1 MSSSLPTH
9 IYYDLSYTNNN
20 TNGSTDPVVLTL
32 SDTRS
37 SSFVQSCEDYFASIV
52 RFSIMTPSLPV
63 FIPQVQLGQSDVNKL
78 AYSVTLSCNGQTVTT
93 PITYVCYDL
102 TQPTPAPPLVNQD
115 LSSYYYFIYSY
126 QQWLKMINDAL
137 SVCFEALKIKNPAL
151 PSTKPPYFELDP
163 YALVFI
169 LNADQLG
176 YDMVANPSTCI
187 NFTCNGAFNTLM
199 SNFQFKTLTNP
210 TNPDTP
216 YQFMI
221 YTSPNSSNLLS
232 GTITYMQMYQETNGS
247 SCILN
252 PVESIVLTTGIL
264 PINNSNIG
272 LPKIFNNQGQLISV
286 GNNSNISPIIS
297 DFQIEFNAL
306 NTYRNQ
312 IQYTPSGEYRLIDL
326 FGAVPISNIQIGVL
340 WKDIYG
346 NFRNFNLNA
355 GCSANMKLMFRR
367 RDYFMGGK

>member
-1 MSSSLPTH
+1 MSSNLPTH

-20 TNGSTDPVVLTL
+20 TTGSSNPVVLTL

-37 SSFVQSCEDYFASIV
+37 TPFIQSCDDYYASIV
-52 RFSIMTPSLPV
+52 RFSIQTPSLPV

-78 AYSVTLSCNGQTVTT
+78 AYSVTLSCNSQTVTT
-93 PITYVCYDL
+93 PITYVPNDK
-102 TQPTPAPPLVNQD
+102 TQPIPNAPLVNQD
-115 LSSYYYFIYSY
+115 LSSTYYFIYSY

-137 SVCFEALKIKNPAL
+137 EICYQALLLKTAL
-151 PSTKPPYFELDP
+151 PSTKAPYFELDP
-163 YALVFI
+163 YSLVFI

-176 YDMVANPSTCI
+176 YDMYANPTTCI
-187 NFTCNGAFNTLM
+187 KMFCNGAFNTVM
-199 SNFQFKTLTNP
+199 SNFQFNTVTNP
-210 TNPDTP
+210 TNPETP
-216 YQFMI
+216 FQFVI
-221 YTSPNSSNLLS
+221 FTSPNSSNLLS
-232 GTITYMQMYQETNGS
+232 GTITYMQMYQETTGS
-247 SCILN
+247 SALLN

-272 LPKIFNNQGQLISV
+272 LPKIFNNQGQLIST

-306 NTYRNQ
+306 NTYRNE
-312 IQYTPSGEYRLIDL
+312 IQYTPFSEYRLIDM
-326 FGAVPISNIQIGVL
+326 FGGVPISNIQIGVL

-346 NFRNFNLNA
+346 NFRNFYLNS